1 MIDEPIKKSKKK
13 DEAPVEE
20 PTVAVV
26 APPAPSFTRTVTPAP
41 EYWSTPLWDGIK
53 PVHKC
58 FKCGTFRDDTDAMIE
73 HVLLHYPLDEQEV
86 LLDKL
91 LAYAKSKEI

>member
-1 MIDEPIKKSKKK
+1 MIDEPFKKSKKK

-26 APPAPSFTRTVTPAP
+26 APLPSFTRTVTPAP
-41 EYWSTPLWDGIK
+41 QYWSTQLWDGIK

-58 FKCGTFRDDTDAMIE
+58 FKCGTFRDDTDTMIE
-73 HVLLHYPLDEQEV
+73 HILLHYSLDEQEV

>member
-1 MIDEPIKKSKKK
+1 MIDEPINKKGKKK
-13 DEAPVEE
+13 DEAPVAE
-20 PTVAVV
+20 PAVAAV
-26 APPAPSFTRTVTPAP
+26 PPPPSFTRTVTPVP
-41 EYWSTPLWDGIK
+41 EYWSTTLWDGIK

-73 HVLLHYPLDEQEV
+73 HVLLHYSVAEQEV